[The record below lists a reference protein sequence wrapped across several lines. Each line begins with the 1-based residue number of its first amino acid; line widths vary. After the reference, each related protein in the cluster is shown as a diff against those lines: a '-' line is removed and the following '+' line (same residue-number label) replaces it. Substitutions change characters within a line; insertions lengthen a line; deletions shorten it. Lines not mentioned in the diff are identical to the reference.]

1 MDDRRKALLAGGPAS
16 IAVPALA
23 SGRRVRARA
32 TELFMLKCY
41 ELVGF
46 MPAELARE
54 ILETT
59 YRDDKPLY
67 KSVLAAVAQALRVRP
82 AFLEK
87 KPRAQRHLEMINVLG
102 RPRLEEAA
110 ATLLR
115 GWLLKSQAPMLADF
129 LDALDIPHQQ
139 GVVEEFPATVP
150 DDRLKAAVETLLS
163 KYPREKVALY
173 LNAIQ
178 ATSGVQWANLE
189 QLLHADS
196 RLQIA

>member
-1 MDDRRKALLAGGPAS
+1 
-16 IAVPALA
+16 
-23 SGRRVRARA
+23 
-32 TELFMLKCY
+32 MLKCY

-46 MPAELARE
+46 MPAALSQE

-82 AFLEK
+82 VFLEK
-87 KPRAQRHLEMINVLG
+87 KPRVHRHVEMIGVLS

-115 GWLLKSQAPMLADF
+115 GWLVKTQSAMLADF
-129 LDALDIPHQQ
+129 LDTLGIPHQQ

-150 DDRLKAAVETLLS
+150 DDKLQAAVETLLA

-189 QLLHADS
+189 QLLQSDL

>member
-1 MDDRRKALLAGGPAS
+1 
-16 IAVPALA
+16 
-23 SGRRVRARA
+23 
-32 TELFMLKCY
+32 MLKCY

-46 MPAELARE
+46 MPAELSRE
-54 ILETT
+54 ILDTT

-82 AFLEK
+82 VFLEK
-87 KPRAQRHLEMINVLG
+87 KPRAQRHAEMINVLG

-115 GWLLKSQAPMLADF
+115 GWLLKSQTSMLADF
-129 LDALDIPHQQ
+129 LDALGIPHQQ

-150 DDRLKAAVETLLS
+150 DDKLKAAVETLLA

>member
-1 MDDRRKALLAGGPAS
+1 
-16 IAVPALA
+16 
-23 SGRRVRARA
+23 
-32 TELFMLKCY
+32 MLKCY

-46 MPAELARE
+46 MPAELSRE

-82 AFLEK
+82 VFLEK
-87 KPRAQRHLEMINVLG
+87 KPRVQRHAEMISVLG

-110 ATLLR
+110 ASLLR
-115 GWLLKSQAPMLADF
+115 GWLVKSQTAMLADF
-129 LDALDIPHQQ
+129 LDALGIPHQQ
-139 GVVEEFPATVP
+139 GVVEDFPDTVP
-150 DDRLKAAVETLLS
+150 DDKLDAAVEQLLA

-173 LNAIQ
+173 LNAIP
-178 ATSGVQWANLE
+178 ATSGVNWPNLT
-189 QLLHADS
+189 QRLQSDP